1 MRTSIVLLALTLS
14 IVDVDGAVLKRQ
26 QTGIERNAPCGQAIG
41 KCADGLCCSEW
52 GALTLKG
59 NVGQSN
65 QLLNFW
71 LIICSGVAL
80 QSIIVPEIVN
90 LLSAHATAKLPHL
103 SLKPTNPADRE
114 KRLAVEGSAAANT
127 VAVVHSMEIRSV
139 CPIVELGARWV
150 LECATATLLVRFGT
164 WIKRAGMGL
173 ENVDGCQSGFGNCNN
188 PPATPIFTCPKPN
201 GFLLTYDDGPAVL
214 TDGLLDYL
222 KSKNAKATFFMNGKN
237 YKQYFNN
244 GNLNTPFGISA
255 LASTVQRAA
264 NDGHQLCMHGFTHTD
279 AITASERNFTYEITE
294 TTRVFAQALGKV
306 PTCFRF
312 PYGDFEEKH
321 LRILGG
327 MGITPILWDADPRD
341 WENGDPQ
348 GGLTELQN
356 TAPNPGSVSHIVLNH
371 DVVNNTA
378 DFRPTRAVSQNLAE
392 LSVEYLQ
399 SKNFQFLTAAD
410 CVGDGQTPLYRNPTP
425 NDLVCRPEGCF
436 ES

>member
-1 MRTSIVLLALTLS
+1 MRTSIVLLAL
-14 IVDVDGAVLKRQ
+14 IWFMVDVDGAVLKRQ
-26 QTGIERNAPCGQAIG
+26 QTGIERNAPCGNGIG
-41 KCADGLCCSEW
+41 TCAEGLCCSEW
-52 GALTLKG
+52 GWCGSTIDHCSG
-59 NVGQSN
+59 NCQPSFGTCYGQSPTPIAQAN
-65 QLLNFW
+65 ENCGPGKATCGGGLC
-71 LIICSGVAL
+71 CSQYGSCGPFDADPVRASYCGIGCQVGFGVCDSETPPTIRNL
-80 QSIIVPEIVN
+80 DQSCGNGIGSCGFGACC
-90 LLSAHATAKLPHL
+90 SA
-103 SLKPTNPADRE
+103 N
-114 KRLAVEGSAAANT
+114 G
-127 VAVVHSMEIRSV
+127 
-139 CPIVELGARWV
+139 
-150 LECATATLLVRFGT
+150 ECGYTSDHCA
-164 WIKRAGMGL
+164 
-173 ENVDGCQSGFGNCNN
+173 DGCQSGFGNCNN
-188 PPATPIFTCPKPN
+188 PPATPIFTCSKPN

-237 YKQYFNN
+237 YKQYFSN
-244 GNLNTPFGISA
+244 GNLNTPFGILA

-294 TTRVFAQALGKV
+294 TTRVFAQALGRV

-312 PYGDFEEKH
+312 PYGDFEDKH

-378 DFRPTRAVSQNLAE
+378 DFRPTRAVPKNLAE

-436 ES
+436 EN